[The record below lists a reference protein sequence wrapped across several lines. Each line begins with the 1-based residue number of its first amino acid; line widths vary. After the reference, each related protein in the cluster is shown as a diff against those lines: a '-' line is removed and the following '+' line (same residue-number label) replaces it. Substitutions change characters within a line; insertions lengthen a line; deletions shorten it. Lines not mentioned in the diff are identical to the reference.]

1 MLSLSH
7 GWLVC
12 STGEIFLAYFLDLFI
27 PPRFILICILILNKG
42 INTMEGVVMLA
53 STNRQD
59 ILDQVLILKKAIIVS
74 CLFLFVQL
82 REV

>member
-1 MLSLSH
+1 M
-7 GWLVC
+7 
-12 STGEIFLAYFLDLFI
+12 I
-27 PPRFILICILILNKG
+27 ILILNKG

-59 ILDQVLILKKAIIVS
+59 ILDQVLIHKKATIVS
-74 CLFLFVQL
+74 CLFQFVQL

>member
-12 STGEIFLAYFLDLFI
+12 STDEVFFGLF
-27 PPRFILICILILNKG
+27 PRFIITPGFILICMIILILNKG

-59 ILDQVLILKKAIIVS
+59 ILDQVSVDT
-74 CLFLFVQL
+74 
-82 REV
+82 